1 MLRNSTGRKQYGRML
16 DCVDFCKVYELVEFF
31 FPNIDKV
38 RLGSIVDRWSSRWPQ
53 DIPALLYAFVSIRPR
68 VLSKDKICTSLGS
81 LFNLHLL
88 LNEHA
93 PVSQQIPSATQFPWL
108 WLPQGGPEMAQ
119 AVVLSFSFSHTLDSD
134 VPIWQPKGP
143 QQMSGP
149 THWPKS
155 PGPQDIHSFVCCET
169 IPMLLLPPGG
179 QFRMKQQL
187 LNVVNMSR
195 RRLTC
200 GRFKWRILQ
209 HSIFCIKWV
218 KSCTNKSSL

>member
-1 MLRNSTGRKQYGRML
+1 MIFCNHQLKHKIQILALEKIKKKPENLFAIIFEKLYEKLKRIWLVLLRYKL
-16 DCVDFCKVYELVEFF
+16 WWKAKVVCQF
-31 FPNIDKV
+31 IK
-38 RLGSIVDRWSSRWPQ
+38 
-53 DIPALLYAFVSIRPR
+53 
-68 VLSKDKICTSLGS
+68 
-81 LFNLHLL
+81 LFKEWK
-88 LNEHA
+88 LNKA
-93 PVSQQIPSATQFPWL
+93 IKLT
-108 WLPQGGPEMAQ
+108 
-119 AVVLSFSFSHTLDSD
+119 
-134 VPIWQPKGP
+134 
-143 QQMSGP
+143 
-149 THWPKS
+149 
-155 PGPQDIHSFVCCET
+155 SFVCCET